1 MSKKWWRW
9 ILGLAIA
16 LILLLLLA
24 GLTASKLIRS
34 SKKSDPKE
42 AVSNARQIGL
52 ALFEFDHHYGRYPDD
67 STAGL
72 VREATS
78 TSLKLGSS
86 TSNDYFRQL
95 IAAEIMQTEIPFYA
109 KTTSS
114 RRPDNMFSGSQALE
128 KGEVAF
134 AYIAGLSSA
143 KAHPRAPVM
152 MTPLVPGKRLFD
164 IKSSRE
170 YFDGKAVI
178 LHADNRV
185 ATYPVDSSGHVWIDG
200 KTLFDPSQPFWHG
213 KVPDVKWPE

>member
-1 MSKKWWRW
+1 MSKRSWRW
-9 ILGLAIA
+9 ILGWAIA

-24 GLTASKLIRS
+24 GLSAPLVLRCR
-34 SKKSDPKE
+34 KKAEQTE

-52 ALFEFDHHYGRYPDD
+52 ALFEFEKHYGRYPDD

-78 TSLKLGSS
+78 TSLKLGFA
-86 TSNDYFRQL
+86 TSNDCFRQL
-95 IAAEIMQTEIPFYA
+95 IASEIMQSEIPFYA

-114 RRPDNMFSGSQALE
+114 RRPDNVFSGSHALE

-143 KAHPRAPVM
+143 KAHPRAPLVL
-152 MTPLVPGKRLFD
+152 TPLVPGKRLFD
-164 IKSSRE
+164 IKSSKK
-170 YFDGKAVI
+170 YFNGKAII
-178 LHADNRV
+178 LHADNSVRS
-185 ATYPVDSSGHVWIDG
+185 YPVDSSGHVWIDG
-200 KTLFDPSQPFWHG
+200 KNLFDPSQPFWGG

>member
-9 ILGLAIA
+9 ILGWGIA
-16 LILLLLLA
+16 LIFLLLLE
-24 GLTASKLIRS
+24 GLIAPKVIRS
-34 SKKSDPKE
+34 HKNTDL
-42 AVSNARQIGL
+42 ARAINYARQIGL
-52 ALFEFDHHYGRYPDD
+52 ALVEFDKFYGRYPDD

-78 TSLKLGSS
+78 TSLKLGSA
-86 TSNDYFRQL
+86 TSNDCFRQL
-95 IAAEIMQTEIPFYA
+95 IAAEVMQAEIPFYA

-114 RRPDNMFSGSQALE
+114 KKPDNVFSGSQALE

-143 KAHPRAPVM
+143 NAHPRAPVV

-185 ATYPVDSSGHVWIDG
+185 VTYPVDSSGHVWIDG
-200 KTLFDPSQPFWHG
+200 KTLFDPSQPFWGG